1 MTDMAT
7 FDIPERPTTFEAIE
21 MNSMALAYS
30 IPDAVAA
37 SGLGRTR
44 LYSAIKTGDLRTR
57 KFGRRTIILVD
68 DLKSF
73 LEALPTSEAAR

>member
-1 MTDMAT
+1 
-7 FDIPERPTTFEAIE
+7 

-44 LYSAIKTGDLRTR
+44 LYSAIKAGDLRTK

-73 LEALPTSEAAR
+73 LEALPTQAAA